1 MHAHIRSI
9 DALREL
15 RAAVLEWGSRLDDQ
29 IFTLRSEA
37 RRALEWAA
45 VEQPRYWSHQVAVA
59 ERGLQDATARLA
71 ALQTTY
77 GGRDRPRATEARNRV
92 NELRRRLRFC
102 QERAAA
108 CRGWAAEMERAV
120 DQLIAATSGLQQH
133 AEAGLPTAA
142 AQLAQWI
149 DALDRYADSLPS
161 PNAAPPTST
170 DQPPPPTNRPLSN
183 RPLSSN
189 DEPLPSND
197 EPLPSNDEPLP

>member
-1 MHAHIRSI
+1 MHANIRSI

-15 RAAVLEWGSRLDDQ
+15 RTAVLEWGSRLDEQ
-29 IFTLRSEA
+29 IFTLRGEA

-108 CRGWAAEMERAV
+108 CRGWAAELERAV
-120 DQLIAATSGLQQH
+120 DQLVAATSELQQH
-133 AEAGLPTAA
+133 AEAGMPTAA

-149 DALDRYADSLPS
+149 EALDRYADAPPS
-161 PNAAPPTST
+161 PGPTQPPEAAPPPTTS
-170 DQPPPPTNRPLSN
+170 QPPTANRLTTADDPPAT
-183 RPLSSN
+183 
-189 DEPLPSND
+189 E
-197 EPLPSNDEPLP
+197 